1 MPNDDT
7 VRETLLAL
15 RAELEAR
22 LERIKSN
29 VQRGYN
35 PDSAERAKEM
45 EDMEVVDALGNETTE
60 KIARIAAALRRL
72 DAGEYGICAN
82 CGGSIQA
89 KRLET
94 FPYAERCINCA
105 RETGA

>member
-1 MPNDDT
+1 MPDEKA
-7 VRETLLAL
+7 VREKLLAL
-15 RAELEAR
+15 RAELDAR

-60 KIARIAAALRRL
+60 KLARIGAALRRL
-72 DAGEYGICAN
+72 DAGEYGTCAA
-82 CGGSIQA
+82 CAEPIQA
-89 KRLET
+89 KRLEA
-94 FPYAERCINCA
+94 FPYAEHCIDCA

>member
-1 MPNDDT
+1 MPNDDA
-7 VRETLLAL
+7 VREQLLAL
-15 RAELEAR
+15 RADLDAR

-60 KIARIAAALRRL
+60 KISRINAALRRL
-72 DAGEYGICAN
+72 DAGEYGSCAA
-82 CGGSIQA
+82 CGNPIQA

-94 FPYAERCINCA
+94 FPYAEHCIDCA
-105 RETGA
+105 RESGA